1 MFGTEI
7 EFSQKPEVMSGGGL
21 ESLRKSSE
29 SSRERHVRTAPPA
42 DSTMSA
48 NLFQSVESPVRDIA
62 RACFIFELKAEK
74 VCNYFTSDRNKLW
87 FHFPLWEFRLNF
99 VKRIFLAVRRTR
111 LFASSQMSFHV
122 SLLIVMLSSKNP
134 TTSLGG
140 KLSHQS
146 CCYRFIN
153 HNESLMKSSLAKTKT
168 HDTKMS
174 ADSSLWHRQRRV
186 KSFRGLTQFLRGRHY
201 SSLLLNAF
209 SRELQRNRKN

>member
-140 KLSHQS
+140 KLFPSIMLLSIHKSQRIINEIVTGEDKNAWHENVR
-146 CCYRFIN
+146 RFIP
-153 HNESLMKSSLAKTKT
+153 LAPAATSEK
-168 HDTKMS
+168 
-174 ADSSLWHRQRRV
+174 
-186 KSFRGLTQFLRGRHY
+186 
-201 SSLLLNAF
+201 F
-209 SRELQRNRKN
+209 SRLDTISPGAPLLILAFECILERVAA